1 MVDKIQMDYEAV
13 QQMAQLAKQTADEL
27 EEMVGSLKA
36 IVDQLEGGVLIG
48 RAGRGLADGIGQRLV
63 PAVTRL
69 GQKFG
74 EISLDL
80 LGALTDLRD
89 SDSSAGGLFGR

>member
-27 EEMVGSLKA
+27 EEMQGSLKA
-36 IVDQLEGGVLIG
+36 IVDQLEGGVMIG
-48 RAGRGLADGIGQRLV
+48 RAGRALSDGIGERLV
-63 PAVTRL
+63 PAVNRL
-69 GQKFG
+69 SQKFG

-89 SDSSAGGLFGR
+89 SDSSAGGFFGR

>member
-1 MVDKIQMDYEAV
+1 MADKIQMDYEAV

-27 EEMVGSLKA
+27 EELQGSLKA
-36 IVDQLEGGVLIG
+36 IVDQMEGGVLIG
-48 RAGRGLADGIGQRLV
+48 RAGRTTADGIGERLV
-63 PAVTRL
+63 PAVNRL
-69 GQKFG
+69 SQKFS

>member
-13 QQMAQLAKQTADEL
+13 QQMAQLAKQSADEL
-27 EEMVGSLKA
+27 DEMVGSLKA

-48 RAGRGLADGIGQRLV
+48 RAGRALSDSIGERLV
-63 PAVTRL
+63 PAVGRL
-69 GQKFG
+69 SQKFS

-89 SDSSAGGLFGR
+89 SDSQAGGLFGR

>member
-1 MVDKIQMDYEAV
+1 MADKIQMDYEAV
-13 QQMAQLAKQTADEL
+13 QQMAQLSKQSADEL

-36 IVDQLEGGVLIG
+36 IVDQLEGGALIG
-48 RAGRGLADGIGQRLV
+48 RAGRSLSDGIGERLV
-63 PAVTRL
+63 PAVSRL
-69 GQKFG
+69 KQKFD

-89 SDSSAGGLFGR
+89 SDSQAGGLFGR